1 MSTPDSE
8 PMSREERINEVLAAF
23 HEAAEAGAAPD
34 REEWLRRHPDL
45 ADELRAHFADEDWF
59 RERTGVAGSEAP
71 ETTVAYTPGSP
82 GADPSGSPP
91 VEGPAG
97 RPAFEGY
104 EQVTRLS
111 EGAFGVVFK
120 AWQTNPQRWVA
131 IKMLKRSRR
140 TTAREEALFR
150 SEVERLANLD
160 HHPHLLPV
168 YEAGEVEGRPYFTM
182 KLAEGGTLAQ
192 HWGRYARDTHEA
204 ARLMAVIARTVHH
217 AHQRGL
223 LHRDLKPGNILLDTD
238 GTPFVADFGLSRL
251 LGEDDPLAQPG
262 TIEGTVPYMAPEQ
275 ARGDKVLTTETDV
288 YGLGAIFHV
297 LLTGDP
303 PFRGQN
309 TRDTLR
315 LVKEAPLA
323 SLRPSNP
330 RVDRDLEAICLKC
343 LAKEPKQ
350 RYGSAEALAE
360 DLDRWQE
367 GRPVRARP
375 LSRPVRLWRQCRRH
389 PGLALLTALAIL
401 LVIATIGIFLHGHWK
416 TQEAY
421 RQTQQALGE
430 SRTNHYE
437 SLVREVQALRLA
449 RASGYRDAVW
459 ERLREAR
466 SLDTPALDPLELRL
480 EAVACMGDF
489 LGPQPITWTDFPSP
503 VVSLAIHPEG
513 KHIALGLADGT
524 VRIRDIAFGQE
535 VARLTGHRDSV
546 SFLAFDHAGK
556 TLVSGDVHGQFRVWE
571 VGDRWPTEP
580 AHTFTASPALAAA
593 LTPDGSHLAVCALN
607 DEEITLRDLAE
618 GKEAGRLKMPGAP
631 TEGMALHP
639 GARLLAFR
647 PDGGMLVAAFQAGEG
662 EYQLAAYTPDPPG
675 QTVKWKEGKV
685 WSPGRGHIHSLA
697 FRPDGTRLVVG
708 CGQGFVRYNTD
719 GFRKELFVAGDIPAA
734 LALSPENRMLAL
746 ASAQLDTVRLWGLG
760 GPHAGLADL
769 LPPASP
775 RQGAEGPRVHSV
787 AFSRDG
793 SLLVSAGTGG
803 VCLWKVRGG
812 LDEAHVLAGHD
823 QGVPGVAFTPRGD
836 LLASAGK
843 DRKVKL
849 WDTATGRCVGILGDF
864 RKAVQTVAFAPAGD
878 LLATG
883 DWAGDVRL
891 YRITLGKGGVK
902 GERLVDLPSRKGRIW
917 SVAFGPEGKRFATG
931 GEGGLRLWEVVTG
944 MAPGEVE
951 LRPGGRLSDG
961 FVRHLCFGPEGNWL
975 AWAEGDPG
983 EVFLADLGKP
993 GVEPER
999 IGQLLGSELS
1009 LDFRSDPS
1017 GRPQLAFVAGP
1028 EPGKLMALNSERRTE
1043 PLLNPKDPLQS
1054 RLRLGPK
1061 AAVSLDGRYLASAR
1075 RRSVSVWDLQTR
1087 QGLFALP
1094 DAGATVWGLGWGPE
1108 GQLAV
1113 GTSDGGLTV
1122 WRLPAI
1128 RGHLRDLGLDWED
1141 GS

>member
-1 MSTPDSE
+1 MSTPDNE
-8 PMSREERINEVLAAF
+8 AMSREERVNEVLAAF
-23 HEAAEAGAAPD
+23 HEAAEAGEAPD
-34 REEWLRRHPDL
+34 REEWLRRHADL

-59 RERTGVAGSEAP
+59 RERTGLAGAVAP
-71 ETTVAYTPGSP
+71 ETTVAYMPGSSVSDPPGSP
-82 GADPSGSPP
+82 PA
-91 VEGPAG
+91 EGPAG
-97 RPAFEGY
+97 LPAFEGY

-131 IKMLKRSRR
+131 IKMLKRGRR

-168 YEAGEVEGRPYFTM
+168 YQAGEVEGQPYFTM

-204 ARLMAVIARTVHH
+204 GRLMAVIARTVHH

-251 LGEDDPLAQPG
+251 LDEDDPLAEPG

-315 LVKEAPLA
+315 LVKEAWPA
-323 SLRPSNP
+323 PLRPSNP

-360 DLDRWQE
+360 DLERWQE

-375 LSRPVRLWRQCRRH
+375 LSQPVRLWRQCRRH

-401 LVIATIGIFLHGHWK
+401 LVFATIGTFLHGYRE
-416 TQEAY
+416 TQEALY
-421 RQTQQALGE
+421 
-430 SRTNHYE
+430 H
-437 SLVREVQALRLA
+437 SLVGEVQALRLA
-449 RASGYRDAVW
+449 RAPGYRDAVW
-459 ERLREAR
+459 QRLRQAR
-466 SLDTPALDPLELRL
+466 SLDTPARDLLELRL

-489 LGPQPITWTDFPSP
+489 LGPKPAAWTDFPSP

-513 KHIALGLADGT
+513 KRIALGLADGT
-524 VRIRDIAFGQE
+524 VLIRDATSGKE
-535 VARLTGHRDSV
+535 VAEVTGHRAGV
-546 SFLAFDHAGK
+546 SFLAFDGAGK
-556 TLVSGDVHGQFRVWE
+556 TLVSGDVQGQFRVWE
-571 VGDRWPTEP
+571 IGGRWPKEP
-580 AHTFTASPALAAA
+580 VCTFTVSRHPASAA
-593 LTPDGSHLAVCALN
+593 LTPNGSHLAVCAVGA
-607 DEEITLRDLAE
+607 EEITLWDLAE
-618 GKEAGRLKMPGAP
+618 GKEAGGLKMPGTP

-639 GARLLAFR
+639 AARLLAFR
-647 PDGGMLVAAFQAGEG
+647 PADGGMLVAAFQAGD
-662 EYQLAAYTPDPPG
+662 EYRLAAYTPDPPG
-675 QTVKWKEGKV
+675 QEVKWKMVKV
-685 WSPGRGHIHSLA
+685 WSPRRGHIHSLA
-697 FRPDGTRLVVG
+697 FRPDGTRLLVG

-719 GFRKELFVAGDIPAA
+719 GFREELFVAGDIPAA
-734 LALSPENRMLAL
+734 LALSPEDRLLAL

-760 GPHAGLADL
+760 GPHVGLADL
-769 LPPASP
+769 LPPTSP

-793 SLLVSAGTGG
+793 SLLVSAGAGG
-803 VCLWKVRGG
+803 VWLWKVRGG
-812 LDEAHVLAGHD
+812 LDEARVLAGHD
-823 QGVPGVAFTPRGD
+823 EGVPGVAFSPGGK

-849 WDTATGRCVGILGDF
+849 WDTATGRCLGILGDF
-864 RKAVQTVAFAPAGD
+864 RKAVQTVAFAPEGD

-891 YRITLGKGGVK
+891 YRITRDKGGVK
-902 GERLVDLPSRKGRIW
+902 GERLVDLPSREGRIW
-917 SVAFGPEGKRFATG
+917 SVAFGPEGKRFAAG
-931 GEGGLRLWEVVTG
+931 GKGGLRLWEVVTG
-944 MAPGEVE
+944 KAPGDVE
-951 LRPGGRLSDG
+951 LHPAGRLSEG
-961 FVRHLCFGPEGNWL
+961 FVRHLGFGPQGRWL
-975 AWAEGDPG
+975 AWAEIEGGDGDGPG
-983 EVFLADLGKP
+983 EVFLADLDNLDA
-993 GVEPER
+993 EPKR
-999 IGQLLGSELS
+999 IGTLLGSELS
-1009 LDFRSDPS
+1009 LGFRADSS
-1017 GRPQLAFVAGP
+1017 GKPPLAFVAAP
-1028 EPGKLMALNSERRTE
+1028 EPGKLMGLTSDRRTE
-1043 PLLNPKDPLQS
+1043 PLLNPDDPLLS

-1061 AAVSLDGRYLASAR
+1061 VAVSDDGRYLASAR
-1075 RRSVSVWDLQTR
+1075 QRSVTLWDLETR
-1087 QGLFALP
+1087 QGLVALP
-1094 DAGATVWGLGWGPE
+1094 DAGATVWGLAWGPG

-1113 GTSDGGLTV
+1113 GTSDGGLTL

-1128 RGHLRDLGLDWED
+1128 REQLHELGLDWKD
-1141 GS
+1141 GA